1 MRVECLPGGIATY
14 AILASDPF
22 EAPCRVCCAFCMY
35 LGIASG
41 VLGRAVRWDGE
52 SVLLFHQVLYQV
64 EDIVDLPT
72 ECLGIGSECPPL
84 SIV

>member
-1 MRVECLPGGIATY
+1 
-14 AILASDPF
+14 
-22 EAPCRVCCAFCMY
+22 MY